1 MTMRGEQ
8 GKSRARARVL
18 IVGSGKLGQAILA
31 EREGLARRGY
41 EAVGLVAEPGP
52 DFPELL
58 RELAPER
65 IVVAFDER
73 RADLPV
79 RQLMGAWMRGI
90 PIDCGE
96 EFYERVTGRVALESL
111 TPSSLLFHHH
121 FPHRPPGR
129 ELRALSVIAAALLLV
144 LTSPLLALVAL
155 LIRLDSRGPVF
166 FVQARV
172 GLGNWPFPLIK
183 FRTMRVD
190 ADSQSQWVRD
200 NGHRITRVG
209 RWLRRFRIDELPQ
222 LVNVLRGEM
231 NFVGPRPHPCSNF
244 AALVTVSRNIPECG
258 SDIPYYSLRTLV
270 RPGLTGWAQV
280 HYGYANDFCEE
291 IEKLA
296 YDLYYVKHRSLWL
309 DLCIL
314 AGTVRVVL
322 GGRGHAQHEERT
334 SGPAVGQERNHA
346 V

>member
-1 MTMRGEQ
+1 MTMRA
-8 GKSRARARVL
+8 ARRNNRVLERVL
-18 IVGSGKLGQAILA
+18 IVGSGKLGRAILA
-31 EREGLARRGY
+31 ERAGLARHGFQ
-41 EAVGLVAEPGP
+41 AAGLIAEPGP

-58 RELAPER
+58 RELAPDR
-65 IVVAFDER
+65 IVVAFDR
-73 RADLPV
+73 RSAHMPM
-79 RQLMGAWMRGI
+79 RQLMGAWIRGI
-90 PIDCGE
+90 PIDRGE

-111 TPSSLLFHHH
+111 TPGSLLFNHY

-129 ELRALSVIAAALLLV
+129 ELRALSAIAAALLLV
-144 LTSPLLALVAL
+144 LTCPLLALVAL

-183 FRTMRVD
+183 FRTMHISE
-190 ADSQSQWVRD
+190 DSQSQWVRD
-200 NGHRITRVG
+200 NGHRITRLG

-244 AALVTVSRNIPECG
+244 AALVTVSRNMPECG

-280 HYGYANDFCEE
+280 HYGYANDLGEE

-296 YDLYYVKHRSLWL
+296 YDLYYVKHRSLSL
-309 DLCIL
+309 DLRIL
-314 AGTVRVVL
+314 AQTVRVVL
-322 GGRGHAQHEERT
+322 GGRGHAQHESST
-334 SGPAVGQERNHA
+334 SGSVLPREQDHA